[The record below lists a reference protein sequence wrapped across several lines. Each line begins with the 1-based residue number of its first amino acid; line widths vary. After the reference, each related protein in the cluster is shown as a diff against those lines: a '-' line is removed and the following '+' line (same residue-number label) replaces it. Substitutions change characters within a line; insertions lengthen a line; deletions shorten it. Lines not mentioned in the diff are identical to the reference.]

1 MTRNAIR
8 RGFSL
13 IELVIVIVIIGII
26 GAIAIPRMSRG
37 SAGAADSA
45 LTANLAIL
53 RNGIEMYT
61 QEHQGV
67 RPTVAGFVAELTTY
81 TNLAGTT
88 SATQTGRVHLRAL
101 HPHDPEPPRRHQQ
114 GQLDGRGR
122 LRGER
127 RLGLHGVHRRDQSR
141 RRRGG
146 SRRVGP
152 SVFGVLNVRKVPAAF
167 PAVRCRPCRTQPPAA
182 WCESIGGGRSA

>member
-37 SAGAADSA
+37 SAGAADSS

-67 RPTVAGFVAELTTY
+67 KPTVAAFVAEMTTY
-81 TNLAGTT
+81 TNIGGTT
-88 SATQTGRVHLRAL
+88 NATQTGAFVYGPYIRSIPTLPVGANKGSSTVAAAFAANVGWIYTASTGEIKAGT
-101 HPHDPEPPRRHQQ
+101 DVAEA
-114 GQLDGRGR
+114 DTAGR
-122 LRGER
+122 LY
-127 RLGLHGVHRRDQSR
+127 
-141 RRRGG
+141 
-146 SRRVGP
+146 
-152 SVFGVLNVRKVPAAF
+152 
-167 PAVRCRPCRTQPPAA
+167 
-182 WCESIGGGRSA
+182 SAY